1 MVDNVMLSIV
11 LIGNLSYL
19 MTFHND
25 SIADVVFSIF
35 LITPKVVEIMVI
47 EKYAV
52 PFLNPSTSSAMSVGV
67 MT

>member
-1 MVDNVMLSIV
+1 MGGNVRLSIV

-25 SIADVVFSIF
+25 LIADVVFSIF
-35 LITPKVVEIMVI
+35 SIPPKVVEIMVI
-47 EKYAV
+47 EKYDV
-52 PFLNPSTSSAMSVGV
+52 PFLNPSSSSAMSVGV